1 MSESR
6 FVRLRDIFLPRIAAS
21 SPESPRDPVVTGAP
35 SETDTFVVMRMENV
49 FEVPAAPDAAWALLT
64 DVPRVVPCL
73 PGAELERTVDES
85 TWEVLQRVKLGPIS
99 LQFRSDIRRT
109 EMNEKDRRAVLSVNA
124 KEVRGRGGADAT
136 IESSLIPAGEGTQ
149 VTVVTELSLRG
160 AVAQYGRPVIGSVAE
175 ELTKQF
181 ATCLASMLEA
191 DTTADSATRVAT
203 PEVAKPVGGL
213 RLFFAALRR
222 KFVRPG

>member
-1 MSESR
+1 
-6 FVRLRDIFLPRIAAS
+6 
-21 SPESPRDPVVTGAP
+21 
-35 SETDTFVVMRMENV
+35 MRMENV
-49 FEVPAAPDAAWALLT
+49 FEVPAAPDTAWALLT
-64 DVPRVVPCL
+64 DVPRVVPCM

-85 TWEVLQRVKLGPIS
+85 TWAVLQRVKLGPIS

-109 EMNEKDRRAVLSVNA
+109 EMNETDRRAVLSVNA

-136 IESSLIPAGEGTQ
+136 IESSLMPAGDGTR

-181 ATCLASMLEA
+181 ATCLASMLEV
-191 DTTADSATRVAT
+191 DKTADSATAAPA
-203 PEVAKPVGGL
+203 PEVAKPVGPSASLL
-213 RLFFAALRR
+213 RSAVAEVRSRRLAGFCEVGCCECQHLRDSER
-222 KFVRPG
+222 SRLAVR

>member
-1 MSESR
+1 
-6 FVRLRDIFLPRIAAS
+6 
-21 SPESPRDPVVTGAP
+21 
-35 SETDTFVVMRMENV
+35 MRMENV

-109 EMNEKDRRAVLSVNA
+109 EMNERDRRAVLSVNA

-181 ATCLASMLEA
+181 ATCLASMLEV

-203 PEVAKPVGGL
+203 PEVAKPVGGV